1 MVAQPM
7 TAAAVQGTF
16 AGYRIVA
23 GRKVCVLYIEI
34 PMECTDEA
42 VRALGGTPMPD
53 DTRWVAIA
61 RIHDPARPAT
71 RGAAGGAGAASSSPS
86 FDTLPAA
93 DVPTRRWED
102 LSPVKQAG
110 IRCRDVRFQEW
121 LGVHSAD
128 EAAEIVRTRCGVSSR
143 SKIDATP
150 ETLATWYDMDAD
162 FTTWMFTQ
170 GREDFL
176 R

>member
-1 MVAQPM
+1 M
-7 TAAAVQGTF
+7 TAAAVVQGTF
-16 AGYRIVA
+16 ANYRIVA

-34 PMECTDEA
+34 PMERTDDA

-71 RGAAGGAGAASSSPS
+71 RGAAGGAGAASSSP
-86 FDTLPAA
+86 DTLPAA
-93 DVPTRRWED
+93 DVSTRRWES

-110 IRCRDVRFQEW
+110 IRCNDTLFQKW
-121 LGVHSAD
+121 LGVTTAA

-150 ETLATWYDMDAD
+150 ETLAAWYDMDAD
-162 FTTWMFTQ
+162 FTTWMFLQ

>member
-1 MVAQPM
+1 M
-7 TAAAVQGTF
+7 TAAAVQGAF
-16 AGYRIVA
+16 SNYRIVA

-34 PMECTDEA
+34 PMERTDEA

-71 RGAAGGAGAASSSPS
+71 RGAAGGAGAASSSS
-86 FDTLPAA
+86 NALPAA
-93 DVPTRRWED
+93 DVPTRRWES

-110 IRCRDVRFQEW
+110 IRCEDIRFQKW
-121 LGVHSAD
+121 LGVTTSNH
-128 EAAEIVRTRCGVSSR
+128 AAAVVRERCDVTSR
-143 SKIDATP
+143 SKIVDTP
-150 ETLATWYDMDAD
+150 ESLAAWYKMDTD
-162 FTTWMFTQ
+162 FTMWMLSQ